1 MRSTSIIMPIVRPM
15 KEIILVVMRNRTLTD
30 GLGFLTKNEVEKNN
44 FEWRKEKKPSKYK
57 E

>member
-1 MRSTSIIMPIVRPM
+1 MPIVRPM

>member
-1 MRSTSIIMPIVRPM
+1 MPIVRPM
-15 KEIILVVMRNRTLTD
+15 KEIILVVMRNSTLTD